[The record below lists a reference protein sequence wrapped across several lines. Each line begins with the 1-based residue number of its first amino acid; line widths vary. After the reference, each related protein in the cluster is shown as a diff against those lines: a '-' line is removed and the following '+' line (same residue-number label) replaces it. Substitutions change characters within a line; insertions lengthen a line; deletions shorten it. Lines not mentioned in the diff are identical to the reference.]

1 MEQNVLFPKGLN
13 EVQHVQAVLIF
24 GLSAKSRK
32 FKTVLVGWLSHTGL
46 KWRKTKEPLLSRFGI
61 PD

>member
-32 FKTVLVGWLSHTGL
+32 FKTVLVG
-46 KWRKTKEPLLSRFGI
+46 
-61 PD
+61 